1 MQPILPSGRRGKM
14 SKSKLGLSLVFLAI
28 AVFVSGTLVSSVRT
42 TYAPEGLSALDAIH
56 LLQRV

>member
-1 MQPILPSGRRGKM
+1 M

-42 TYAPEGLSALDAIH
+42 NYAPERLSALDAIH